1 MTDEP
6 LSGNFGFLARHEPLL
21 LRLCASAERN
31 YHDDPNTTVIKLRQF
46 GEAIVK
52 HLAAV
57 FNIDTG
63 VEQTQADLLK
73 TLQVRRL
80 IDRNVADLLHY
91 LRKEGN
97 AAAHQFQTSQSQA
110 KSALKIARE
119 LALWFHRS
127 FGGVNAAGF
136 KAGPFQEPT

>member
-1 MTDEP
+1 MSDNNN
-6 LSGNFGFLARHEPLL
+6 SNFGFLSKHDPLL
-21 LRLCASAERN
+21 FRLCASAERN
-31 YHDDPNTTVIKLRQF
+31 YHDDPNTAVIKLRQF
-46 GEAIVK
+46 GEAVVK

-57 FNIDTG
+57 FNIDIG
-63 VEQTQADLLK
+63 IEQTQADLLK

-91 LRKEGN
+91 IRKEGN
-97 AAAHQFQTSQSQA
+97 VAAHQFQTTQSQA

-127 FGGVNAAGF
+127 FGGTSTRPWESSSRSVA
-136 KAGPFQEPT
+136 